1 MDAYKKI
8 YFSQAILLWK
18 VFITSLLCYHKNL
31 LFQSFEKLLLIVD
44 AFDLCIQAK
53 CKEGA
58 V

>member
-8 YFSQAILLWK
+8 CFSQAILLWK
-18 VFITSLLCYHKNL
+18 VFITSSACYQKNL
-31 LFQSFEKLLLIVD
+31 FFQSFEKLLLIVD
-44 AFDLCIQAK
+44 AFDLCIQVK